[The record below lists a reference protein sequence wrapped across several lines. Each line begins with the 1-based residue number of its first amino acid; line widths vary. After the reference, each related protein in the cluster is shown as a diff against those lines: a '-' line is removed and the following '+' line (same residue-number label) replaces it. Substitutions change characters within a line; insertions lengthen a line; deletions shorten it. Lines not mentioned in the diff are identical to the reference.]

1 MLERLIDAPKCGWR
15 TRLAAGPIIAAL
27 TVTGCA
33 SFWDDVTSR
42 DFKMKSLFVQ
52 PDPLTVLQTSTDGDL
67 RAKALRSLKEPISHG
82 GTQADQDEVMKL
94 LSNAAVTDKQPLCR
108 LAAMQTL
115 GRFKD
120 PRAAGVLTDAFYKA
134 NSFAPDTSAMLQC
147 HALKSLGE
155 TSSPAGQELLVKVV
169 REPRSEGTE
178 VERQNAMD
186 IRLAAARALGHYS
199 DPQAEAALFLVMRTE
214 KDVGLRMCAYDSLK
228 TATGKRM
235 PLESKDWESLPQ
247 LANVTVPQ
255 SASPA
260 PSAVADTK
268 PGSTLTPVSGSSS
281 ALPTATIQSS
291 GIQPISTTPPA
302 SSGGTPFIVPS
313 SLPAKP

>member
-1 MLERLIDAPKCGWR
+1 VVDRRKVAPRCSWR
-15 TRLAAGPIIAAL
+15 THFAAGPILAAL

-52 PDPLTVLQTSTDGDL
+52 PDPLTVLQSSTDGDQ
-67 RAKALRSLKEPISHG
+67 RAKALQRLKEPISHG

-94 LSNAAVTDKQPLCR
+94 LTNAAVSDKQPLCR

-120 PRAAGVLTDAFYKA
+120 PRAAAALTDAFYRA

-155 TSSPAGQELLVKVV
+155 TANPSGQELLVKVV

-186 IRLAAARALGHYS
+186 IRLAAARALGHYN

-247 LANVTVPQ
+247 LASVTIPE
-255 SASPA
+255 SPA
-260 PSAVADTK
+260 AATAAVAAAK
-268 PGSTLTPVSGSSS
+268 PAGPLTPTGGMSP
-281 ALPTATIQSS
+281 AMPTATIQSS

-302 SSGGTPFIVPS
+302 GSPTIPMIVPS
-313 SLPAKP
+313 GLSGKP

>member
-1 MLERLIDAPKCGWR
+1 MVDRRIEAPRRSWR
-15 TRLAAGPIIAAL
+15 THMAAGPILAAL

-33 SFWDDVTSR
+33 SLWDDVTSR

-67 RAKALRSLKEPISHG
+67 RAKALQRLKEPISHG

-94 LSNAAVTDKQPLCR
+94 LTNAAVSDKQPLCR
-108 LAAMQTL
+108 LHAMETL

-120 PRAAGVLTDAFYKA
+120 PRAATALTDAFYRA

-247 LANVTVPQ
+247 LANVTIP
-255 SASPA
+255 ASPA
-260 PSAVADTK
+260 TAPAAIAAAK
-268 PGSTLTPVSGSSS
+268 PAGALTPAGGITP
-281 ALPTATIQSS
+281 AMPTATIQSN
-291 GIQPISTTPPA
+291 GIQPISTTPPTGSA
-302 SSGGTPFIVPS
+302 AAPAIVPS
-313 SLPAKP
+313 SLSSKP